1 MTISKLASKFLTI
14 QTFKKNI
21 KPFMKH
27 RFLINKIVLTILFA
41 VLTITNSNA
50 SSIGIL
56 DLEKIIKDSKAM
68 RDIQNKVN
76 KKQDEY
82 QKEVSKKQT
91 DLENEQKTIEG
102 KKSVLSKDGFEKE
115 VQKFEKKVDDLK
127 TFVDRK
133 QNSLKKAS
141 MESMSKVNENIK
153 EIIGEIAKD
162 KNFDVIIPASQT
174 VYYADSLDIT
184 EEVLKKLDKMIT
196 KVDVKFE

>member
-91 DLENEQKTIEG
+91 DLESEQKTIEG

>member
-1 MTISKLASKFLTI
+1 
-14 QTFKKNI
+14 
-21 KPFMKH
+21 MKH
-27 RFLINKIVLTILFA
+27 KFLINKIVLTILFA
-41 VLTITNSNA
+41 IFTIANSNA

-91 DLENEQKTIEG
+91 DLENEQKTIEA
-102 KKSVLSKDGFEKE
+102 KKSVLSKEGFEKE

-162 KNFDVIIPASQT
+162 KSFDVIIPASQT
-174 VYYADSLDIT
+174 VYYADALDIT

-196 KVDVKFE
+196 KVEVKFE

>member
-1 MTISKLASKFLTI
+1 
-14 QTFKKNI
+14 
-21 KPFMKH
+21 MKH

-41 VLTITNSNA
+41 VLTISNSNA

-174 VYYADSLDIT
+174 VYYGDALDIT